1 MAGHIIARGD
11 RLVLRVYA
19 GRDPLTN
26 RRVWRSKTIPK
37 VGERAAAK
45 ELAAFV
51 TEVEGG
57 QARTPATFGELL
69 ERWYEARAGDWSPGT
84 ANTTRTI
91 IDGRLEP
98 LRGVDVRDVTV
109 ERLERFYAELRRRG
123 GRGGRPLAAA
133 TVIRTHGVIR
143 LALGQAVRWG
153 YLASNPAELAE
164 PGRADPAEIVPP
176 ARDDVVRLLEAA
188 EEQSPELLVFLALDA
203 ETGARRSELAA
214 LRFSD
219 FGERTVRIARA
230 LSVGPDTPEARARH
244 AGHIWPAEWSRGARP
259 TALIEKR
266 RPKTRGSVRTL
277 TLSPGTLELVR
288 GQRRRLDELA
298 LSAGGRYPEDGF
310 VFPARPEGDRPL
322 RPDAWTKRF
331 GRLRDELGLET
342 VRLHDLRHFVATT
355 LLAAGVDLATVAG
368 RLGHGGGGKT
378 TLAIYSH
385 MLAEPDELASEVMA
399 KLLEGG
405 VDEGQEGDVVP
416 LRTASGAGRAPGR
429 RAARRAGGS

>member
-1 MAGHIIARGD
+1 MAGHIIRRGD
-11 RLVLRVYA
+11 KLVLRVYA

-26 RRVWRSKTIPK
+26 KRVWRSRTIPA

-84 ANTTRTI
+84 AQTHRTI

-98 LRGVDVRDVTV
+98 LRALDVRDVSV
-109 ERLERFYAELRRRG
+109 ERLERFYSELRRRG
-123 GRGGRPLAAA
+123 GRDGRPLAAS
-133 TVIRTHGVIR
+133 TVIRAHGVIR

-153 YLASNPAELAE
+153 YLSSNPADLAE

-176 ARDDVVRLLEAA
+176 ASADVVRLLQAA
-188 EEQSPELLVFLALDA
+188 EDDSPELLTFLALDA

-219 FGERTVRIARA
+219 FRDRKVSIARA
-230 LSVGPDTPEARARH
+230 LSVGPASPELERRY
-244 AGHIWPAEWSRGARP
+244 AGHYWPAEWSRGARQ
-259 TALIEKR
+259 TALVEKR
-266 RPKTRGSVRTL
+266 RPKTRGSVRTIS
-277 TLSPGTLELVR
+277 LSLATVELVR
-288 GQRRRLDELA
+288 SQRRRLDELA
-298 LSAGGRYPEDGF
+298 LAGGGRYPDDGF

-322 RPDAWTKRF
+322 RPDAWTRRF
-331 GRLRDELGLET
+331 GRLRDDLGLDS
-342 VRLHDLRHFVATT
+342 VRLHDLRHYVATS

-385 MLAEPDELASEVMA
+385 FLAEPDEVASEVMA
-399 KLLEGG
+399 KLLERTATSAG
-405 VDEGQEGDVVP
+405 DEGQVVP
-416 LRTASGAGRAPGR
+416 IAAAGGRRAPGR
-429 RAARRAGGS
+429 RAARRAE